1 MRGLHVGIL
10 VTAALH
16 GLSQENVEFVLFV
29 LVEGG
34 LVGQGVF
41 VDPLLGRFVL
51 HRCVDSVRTV
61 FVTRARTRTVELLI
75 RIIVCQESA
84 HDFELQVFDDFVFD
98 IGIGPEIV
106 VDAFTVFV
114 RNDVDR
120 VYPEILRR
128 VDRGI
133 DPLVDQVVVA
143 DRHERTVAPYVG
155 QQVGAARVVGLRR
168 RVAGLQDTRIVC
180 RRLYVP
186 FLGEAVVD
194 RGAALIAAVI
204 RIFDDAVL
212 IEHGKRRA
220 ESRGAVA
227 ARQIDRV
234 LLYGSRSEDLILPVD
249 ALYVA
254 VILDRAA
261 FAQIGFVEVGLGH
274 DLLLERDELVGIH
287 QVDFLGYLGKSP
299 ACVESHLR
307 CSGSAQFG
315 GDDHHAVGGAGAVY
329 RGC

>member
-1 MRGLHVGIL
+1 MLVGNMRGLHVGIF
-10 VTAALH
+10 VAAALH

-75 RIIVCQESA
+75 RIIVRQESA

-106 VDAFTVFV
+106 VDAFAVFV

-155 QQVGAARVVGLRR
+155 
-168 RVAGLQDTRIVC
+168 
-180 RRLYVP
+180 
-186 FLGEAVVD
+186 
-194 RGAALIAAVI
+194 
-204 RIFDDAVL
+204 
-212 IEHGKRRA
+212 
-220 ESRGAVA
+220 
-227 ARQIDRV
+227 
-234 LLYGSRSEDLILPVD
+234 
-249 ALYVA
+249 
-254 VILDRAA
+254 
-261 FAQIGFVEVGLGH
+261 
-274 DLLLERDELVGIH
+274 
-287 QVDFLGYLGKSP
+287 
-299 ACVESHLR
+299 
-307 CSGSAQFG
+307 
-315 GDDHHAVGGAGAVY
+315 
-329 RGC
+329 